1 MRGHSAPIA
10 HKSLKHELSRY
21 KPGASAKPCIV
32 VANKSDVA
40 AARAKFDALSTTL
53 RDGRF
58 IVFVLRCVVSAG
70 HDIVFRFE
78 CKPAAVVFVSCFSG
92 GRQLCARNACMQA

>member
-1 MRGHSAPIA
+1 MFVLDTAGVDGRDCLRDLKILLQELEACVCMPIVCS
-10 HKSLKHELSRY
+10 KILTWKCFCRY

-40 AARAKFDALSTTL
+40 AARSKFEHLSAAL

-58 IVFVLRCVVSAG
+58 GFKAKCAYCVLLHS
-70 HDIVFRFE
+70 
-78 CKPAAVVFVSCFSG
+78 
-92 GRQLCARNACMQA
+92 